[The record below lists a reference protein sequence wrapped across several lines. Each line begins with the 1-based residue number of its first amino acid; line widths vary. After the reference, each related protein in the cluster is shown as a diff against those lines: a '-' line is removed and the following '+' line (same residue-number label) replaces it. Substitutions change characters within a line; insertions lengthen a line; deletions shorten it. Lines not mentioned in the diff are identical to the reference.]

1 MEFALQYVIWELLR
15 HKKVLETHVLPTLIT
30 ENAWLFNEK
39 KIIEYQVSTS
49 YFRNFRFMGVCVA
62 QV

>member
-1 MEFALQYVIWELLR
+1 MEFALQYAMWELLR

-39 KIIEYQVSTS
+39 KDH
-49 YFRNFRFMGVCVA
+49 
-62 QV
+62 